1 MLINFEAIMV
11 LTTCKHLKDAYCS
24 FVKRNC
30 QPQLAVFEVFLIVR
44 NSPYST
50 SLLAP
55 HWRYQKEAIAL
66 VKMHLLLQV
75 KEIHP
80 ANVCLFGLLT
90 QIVPN

>member
-1 MLINFEAIMV
+1 MV

-50 SLLAP
+50 SLLVPQVP
-55 HWRYQKEAIAL
+55 HWRYQKEAIA
-66 VKMHLLLQV
+66 
-75 KEIHP
+75 
-80 ANVCLFGLLT
+80 
-90 QIVPN
+90 